1 MLILFPLAFI
11 RERCQIYTSL
21 EVVKVK
27 SMCIALITSKEKETD
42 QCTRGLG
49 RSSVEGA
56 NELGHPCW
64 GLGPATRE
72 PHHSSF
78 CLPGRAGHH
87 DSSINLHIH

>member
-49 RSSVEGA
+49 RSSVEGT
-56 NELGHPCW
+56 NELGHPV
-64 GLGPATRE
+64 GVLDL
-72 PHHSSF
+72 
-78 CLPGRAGHH
+78 LPG
-87 DSSINLHIH
+87 NHIIQASVYLEEGVTMTLP